1 MNSAPRHRPRIVIV
15 GASGHGRVALDAAR
29 SQDSCEIVGW
39 TDTFVPVGTEL
50 AGLGVL
56 GKPADLDSLASEY
69 RLDGYFL
76 AISDNST
83 RAKVHEMIHQLRP
96 QLELVTIVPPRSIIA
111 RDVELGSGSLVLAG
125 AVVNANCRIGTGCI
139 VNTRASLDHD
149 GVMHPWSCLLPG
161 VVTGGNVEIGEFSCI
176 CLGTTVAHKVRVGAH
191 SVIGAGSLVLADI
204 PPLSL
209 AYGVPARVVRS
220 RQPGERHF

>member
-1 MNSAPRHRPRIVIV
+1 MTRPRIVLV

-29 SQDSCEIVGW
+29 CQDRFDLVGW
-39 TDTFVPVGTEL
+39 TDTFVAAGTEL
-50 AGLGVL
+50 AGLQVL
-56 GKPADLDSLASEY
+56 GKPADLDALAREH

-76 AISDNST
+76 AISDNTT
-83 RAKVHEMIHQLRP
+83 RAKVHDMIQTIRP
-96 QLELVTIVPPRSIIA
+96 GLELFSILHPASVIA
-111 RDVELGSGSLVLAG
+111 RDVEVGAGTLVLAG
-125 AVVNANCRIGTGCI
+125 AVVNTNCRIGTGCI

-149 GVMHPWSCLLPG
+149 GILHSWSCLLPG
-161 VVTGGNVEIGEFSCI
+161 VVTGGNVEIGEFSCV
-176 CLGTTVAHKVRVGAH
+176 CLGATLAHKVHVGAH
-191 SVIGAGSLVLADI
+191 TVIGAGSVVLADV

>member
-1 MNSAPRHRPRIVIV
+1 MTRPRIVLV

-29 SQDSCEIVGW
+29 CQDRFDLVGW
-39 TDTFVPVGTEL
+39 TDTFVAAGTEL
-50 AGLGVL
+50 AGLQVL
-56 GKPADLDSLASEY
+56 GKPAELDALAREH

-76 AISDNST
+76 AISDNTT
-83 RAKVHEMIHQLRP
+83 RAKVHDMIQQLRP
-96 QLELVTIVPPRSIIA
+96 SLELFSILHPASVIA
-111 RDVELGSGSLVLAG
+111 RDVEVGAGTLALAG
-125 AVVNANCRIGTGCI
+125 AVVNTNCRLGTGCI

-149 GVMHPWSCLLPG
+149 GILHPWSCLLPG
-161 VVTGGNVEIGEFSCI
+161 VVTGGNVEIGEFSCV
-176 CLGTTVAHKVRVGAH
+176 CLGATLAHKVHVGAH
-191 SVIGAGSLVLADI
+191 TVIGAGSVVLADV